1 MIKLKDLLNETMYG
15 SNLNDKWYPAHTK
28 DALSWTLTHNYV
40 PLYPKTMEQVIGKI
54 PINAFHV
61 TGPYH
66 IKTLKDILGKKKS
79 ISTFTKANKSSQL
92 AKGRGVQT
100 DSGGVIFHVEGLL
113 LARKYMDFDTVPDKT
128 GRRWVMG
135 HHIFDG
141 DHMILKTA
149 LQKAKMPNYD
159 DWREI
164 EREISQKVE
173 NDPENEDL
181 RYTEVMNKV
190 KKALGPI
197 TAKHIKK
204 YIDITNK
211 LLKTHKD
218 MIKTSITQPSEKTS
232 AWWNEIIIYNVK
244 IKDVFVLKRV
254 WDDYYFQNDS
264 RTYSDTD
271 DVVEAHKKE
280 LLKYVDEKD
289 ITVGT
294 PAQFRKWY
302 TAREGEITIS
312 DD

>member
-28 DALSWTLTHNYV
+28 DALSWTLTHSYV
-40 PLYPKTMEQVIGKI
+40 PIYPKTMEQVIGKI

-66 IKTLKDILGKKKS
+66 IKTMRDILGKKKS
-79 ISTFTKANKSSQL
+79 ISTFNAANKTSQL

-100 DSGGVIFHVEGLL
+100 GSGGVIFHVEGLL
-113 LARKYMDFDTVPDKT
+113 LARKYMDFDSVPDKT

-149 LQKAKMPNYD
+149 LKKAKMPNYD

-164 EREISQKVE
+164 ERKIVRKVE
-173 NDPENEDL
+173 NDPKNQDL
-181 RYTEVMNKV
+181 RYTEQMKLV
-190 KKALGPI
+190 KKELGPI
-197 TAKHIKK
+197 VAKQISK

-211 LLKTHKD
+211 LLKKHKE
-218 MIKTSITQPSEKTS
+218 MIKKSITQPSKKTS
-232 AWWNEIIIYNVK
+232 PWWNEILIYNVK
-244 IKDVFVLKRV
+244 VKDCFVLKRV
-254 WDDYYFQNDS
+254 WDDYYFQHDS
-264 RTYSDTD
+264 GYDRP
-271 DVVEAHKKE
+271 VEAHKKE
-280 LLKYVDEKD
+280 LFKFVDENKVT
-289 ITVGT
+289 IGT

-302 TAREGEITIS
+302 KEREGEITIS